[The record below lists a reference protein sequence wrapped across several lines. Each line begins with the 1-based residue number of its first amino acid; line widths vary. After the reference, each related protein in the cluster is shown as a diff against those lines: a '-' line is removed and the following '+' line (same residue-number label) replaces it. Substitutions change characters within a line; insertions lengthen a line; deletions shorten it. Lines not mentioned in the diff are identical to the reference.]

1 MLILKIAL
9 GVFVGALGALLAYDA
24 ISVYRLQR
32 VAGPLGLKADVVG
45 ARFHDRRTLEAD
57 QARARAM
64 ALPASSAGS
73 IEWTGKPDSRLTV
86 PR

>member
-24 ISVYRLQR
+24 ISAYRLQS

-45 ARFHDRRTLEAD
+45 ARFHDRQTLELD
-57 QARARAM
+57 RLRARAM
-64 ALPASSAGS
+64 ALPASAAGS
-73 IEWTGKPDSRLTV
+73 IEWTGKPDSRVTV